1 MTKTVGRFAPSPSGD
16 MHVGNIRTALLAW
29 LFARAAGGDFVMR
42 VEDLDRVKEGA
53 AESQLTDLASIGI
66 DWDGAVLHQTERF
79 AAYEE
84 AIESLRERG
93 MVYECFCTR
102 KEIQAAASAPHA
114 APGAYP
120 GTCRNLTDEERE
132 EKRATRNP
140 ALRIR
145 ADVVEFTV
153 HDYYA
158 GDYTGMVDDFVLRR
172 TDGVPAYNLAVVVD
186 DHFQGVNQVVRG
198 DDLLSSAP
206 RQAYLAQLLGYE
218 IPEYVHVPLVL
229 GMTSQRLA
237 KRDGAVTLAQLKA
250 LGIPQEEVM
259 RLIASSL
266 NMAPIEDGDSVRLP
280 QTAQEMLSVFKPEA
294 LPRTPWT
301 FIDPTIESVCCLG

>member
-1 MTKTVGRFAPSPSGD
+1 MTKVVGRFAPSPSGD

-29 LFARAAGGDFVMR
+29 LFARKADGDFVMR

-53 AESQLTDLASIGI
+53 AERQLEDLAAVGI

-79 AAYEE
+79 DAYEA
-84 AIESLRERG
+84 AIEALRERD

-120 GTCRNLTDEERE
+120 GTCRNLTEEERE
-132 EKRATRNP
+132 EKRKTRNP
-140 ALRIR
+140 ALRLK
-145 ADVVEFTV
+145 ADISEFTV

-158 GDYTGMVDDFVLRR
+158 GHYTGMVDDFVLRR

-229 GMTSQRLA
+229 GMSGQRLA
-237 KRDGAVTLAQLKA
+237 KRDGAVTLPQLEA
-250 LGIPQEEVM
+250 LGLGQDEVM
-259 RLIASSL
+259 RLIATSL
-266 NMAPIEDGDSVRLP
+266 NMPPVEVDDIDRLP
-280 QTAQEMLSVFKPEA
+280 HNASEMLSVFKPEA